1 MSEQGHEANSQEKP
15 GGEGEG
21 KARENRNK
29 SKNDALTITL
39 ENPDTLI
46 RVEASTL
53 QPARQEC
60 SN

>member
-1 MSEQGHEANSQEKP
+1 MSQQGQEANSQEKP
-15 GGEGEG
+15 REEEEG

-29 SKNDALTITL
+29 TKDDALTITL